1 MLHCH
6 SQWRSG
12 ALNIVRVTF
21 QEKLELEQDPNKQDE
36 IIMEYAE
43 KMEEVSNKMAD
54 LKDRRLKAMR
64 NKLKKERLNRKQ
76 SLYK

>member
-1 MLHCH
+1 M
-6 SQWRSG
+6 
-12 ALNIVRVTF
+12 
-21 QEKLELEQDPNKQDE
+21 ELEQDPNKQDE

>member
-1 MLHCH
+1 M
-6 SQWRSG
+6 
-12 ALNIVRVTF
+12 RVTF